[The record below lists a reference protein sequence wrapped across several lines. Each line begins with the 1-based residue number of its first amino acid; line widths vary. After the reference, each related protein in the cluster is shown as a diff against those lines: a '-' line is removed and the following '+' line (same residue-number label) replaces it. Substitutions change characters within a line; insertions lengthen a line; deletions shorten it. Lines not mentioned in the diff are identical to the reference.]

1 MTQNDHSSPLEP
13 LRKELTQRPNDR
25 AITSIVARYIHLIKE
40 CMDYGYSR
48 KDIYDFIFCD
58 KDKEIISLKYFND
71 NVLYRARKKFNLKLT
86 LTNRSVINEP
96 AKPKEINTI
105 VNNEQPKAEDR
116 PMNAFEKLQARQSKN
131 NSVIHNSGSTSE
143 DLENTLARITNKQE
157 SKK

>member
-1 MTQNDHSSPLEP
+1 MTQNDQHSPLEP
-13 LRKELTQRPNDR
+13 LRQELAQRPNDR
-25 AITSIVARYIHLIKE
+25 AITSIVARYIQLINE

-71 NVLYRARKKFNLKLT
+71 NVLYRARKKFNLKPVI
-86 LTNRSVINEP
+86 NRSVINEP

-105 VNNEQPKAEDR
+105 VNNEQPKAENR

-131 NSVIHNSGSTSE
+131 NSVMHNSGSTSE
-143 DLENTLARITNKQE
+143 DLENSLARIINKQE
-157 SKK
+157 S

>member
-1 MTQNDHSSPLEP
+1 MTQNDQHSPLEP
-13 LRKELTQRPNDR
+13 LRQELAQRPNDR
-25 AITSIVARYIHLIKE
+25 AITSIVARYIQLINE

-71 NVLYRARKKFNLKLT
+71 NVLYRARKKFNLKPVI
-86 LTNRSVINEP
+86 NRSVINEP

-105 VNNEQPKAEDR
+105 VNNEQPKAENR

-131 NSVIHNSGSTSE
+131 TSVMHNSGSTSE
-143 DLENTLARITNKQE
+143 DLENTLARIINKQE
-157 SKK
+157 S

>member
-1 MTQNDHSSPLEP
+1 MTQNDQHSPLEP
-13 LRKELTQRPNDR
+13 LRQELAQRPNDR
-25 AITSIVARYIHLIKE
+25 AITSIVARYIQLINE

-71 NVLYRARKKFNLKLT
+71 NVLYRARKKFNLKPV
-86 LTNRSVINEP
+86 NRSVINEP

-105 VNNEQPKAEDR
+105 VNNEQPKAENR

-131 NSVIHNSGSTSE
+131 NSVMHNSGSTSE
-143 DLENTLARITNKQE
+143 DLENTLARIINEQE
-157 SKK
+157 S

>member
-1 MTQNDHSSPLEP
+1 MTQNDQHSPLEP
-13 LRKELTQRPNDR
+13 LRQELAQRPNDR
-25 AITSIVARYIHLIKE
+25 AITSIVARYIQLINE

-71 NVLYRARKKFNLKLT
+71 NVLYRARKKFNLKPVI
-86 LTNRSVINEP
+86 NRSVINEP

-105 VNNEQPKAEDR
+105 VNNEQPKAENR

-131 NSVIHNSGSTSE
+131 NSVMHNSGSTSE
-143 DLENTLARITNKQE
+143 DLENTLARIINEQE
-157 SKK
+157 S

>member
-1 MTQNDHSSPLEP
+1 MTQNDQHSPLEP
-13 LRKELTQRPNDR
+13 LRQELAQRPNDR
-25 AITSIVARYIHLIKE
+25 AITSIVARYIQLINE

-71 NVLYRARKKFNLKLT
+71 NVLYRARKKFNSKA
-86 LTNRSVINEP
+86 TNRSVINEP

-105 VNNEQPKAEDR
+105 VNNEQPKAENR

-143 DLENTLARITNKQE
+143 DLENTLARIINEQE
-157 SKK
+157 S

>member
-1 MTQNDHSSPLEP
+1 MTQNDQHSPLEP
-13 LRKELTQRPNDR
+13 LRQELAQRPNDR
-25 AITSIVARYIHLIKE
+25 AITSIVARYIQLINE

-71 NVLYRARKKFNLKLT
+71 NVLYRARKKFNLKPVI
-86 LTNRSVINEP
+86 NRSVINEP

-105 VNNEQPKAEDR
+105 VNNEQPKAENR

-131 NSVIHNSGSTSE
+131 NSVMHNSGSTSE
-143 DLENTLARITNKQE
+143 DLENTLERIINKQE
-157 SKK
+157 S

>member
-1 MTQNDHSSPLEP
+1 MTQNDQHSPLEP
-13 LRKELTQRPNDR
+13 LRQELAQRPNDR
-25 AITSIVARYIHLIKE
+25 AITSIVARYIQLINE

-71 NVLYRARKKFNLKLT
+71 NVLYRARKKFNLKPVI
-86 LTNRSVINEP
+86 NRSVINEP

-105 VNNEQPKAEDR
+105 VNNEQPKAENR

-131 NSVIHNSGSTSE
+131 NSVMHNSGSTSE
-143 DLENTLARITNKQE
+143 DLENTLARIINKQE
-157 SKK
+157 S

>member
-1 MTQNDHSSPLEP
+1 MTQNDQHSPLEP
-13 LRKELTQRPNDR
+13 LRQELAQRPNDR
-25 AITSIVARYIHLIKE
+25 AITSIVARYIQLINE

-71 NVLYRARKKFNLKLT
+71 NVLYRARKKFNLKLV
-86 LTNRSVINEP
+86 NRSVINEP

-105 VNNEQPKAEDR
+105 VNNEQPKAENR

-131 NSVIHNSGSTSE
+131 NSVMHNSGSTSE
-143 DLENTLARITNKQE
+143 DLENTLARIINKQE
-157 SKK
+157 S

>member
-1 MTQNDHSSPLEP
+1 MTQNDQHSPLEP
-13 LRKELTQRPNDR
+13 LRQELAQRPNDR
-25 AITSIVARYIHLIKE
+25 AITSIVARYIQLINE

-71 NVLYRARKKFNLKLT
+71 NVLYRARKKFNLKPVI
-86 LTNRSVINEP
+86 NRSVINEP

-105 VNNEQPKAEDR
+105 VNNEQPKAENR

-131 NSVIHNSGSTSE
+131 NSVMHNSGSTSE
-143 DLENTLARITNKQE
+143 NLENSLARIINEQE
-157 SKK
+157 S

>member
-1 MTQNDHSSPLEP
+1 MTQNDQHSPLEP
-13 LRKELTQRPNDR
+13 LRQELAQRPNDR
-25 AITSIVARYIHLIKE
+25 AITSIVARYIQLINE

-71 NVLYRARKKFNLKLT
+71 NVLYRARKKFNLKPVI
-86 LTNRSVINEP
+86 NRSVINEP

-105 VNNEQPKAEDR
+105 VNNEQPKAENR

-131 NSVIHNSGSTSE
+131 NSVMHNSGSTSE
-143 DLENTLARITNKQE
+143 DLENTFARIINEQE
-157 SKK
+157 S

>member
-1 MTQNDHSSPLEP
+1 MTQNDQHSPLEP
-13 LRKELTQRPNDR
+13 LRQELAQRPNDR
-25 AITSIVARYIHLIKE
+25 AITSIVARYIQLINE

-71 NVLYRARKKFNLKLT
+71 NVLYRARKKFNLKPVI
-86 LTNRSVINEP
+86 NRSVINEP

-105 VNNEQPKAEDR
+105 VNNEQPKAENR

-131 NSVIHNSGSTSE
+131 NSVMHNSGSTSE
-143 DLENTLARITNKQE
+143 DLENSLARIINEQE
-157 SKK
+157 S

>member
-1 MTQNDHSSPLEP
+1 MTQNDQHSPLEP
-13 LRKELTQRPNDR
+13 LRQELAQRPNDR
-25 AITSIVARYIHLIKE
+25 AITSIVARYIQLINE

-71 NVLYRARKKFNLKLT
+71 NVLYRARKKFNLKLV
-86 LTNRSVINEP
+86 NRSVINEP

-105 VNNEQPKAEDR
+105 VNNEQPKAENR

-131 NSVIHNSGSTSE
+131 NSVMHNSGSTSE
-143 DLENTLARITNKQE
+143 DLENTLARIINEQE
-157 SKK
+157 S

>member
-1 MTQNDHSSPLEP
+1 MTQNDQHSPLEP
-13 LRKELTQRPNDR
+13 LRQELAQRPNNR
-25 AITSIVARYIHLIKE
+25 AITSIVARYIQLINE

-71 NVLYRARKKFNLKLT
+71 NVLYRARKKFNLKPVI
-86 LTNRSVINEP
+86 NRSVINEP

-105 VNNEQPKAEDR
+105 VNNEQPKAENR

-131 NSVIHNSGSTSE
+131 NSVMHNSGSTSE
-143 DLENTLARITNKQE
+143 DLENTLARIINKQE
-157 SKK
+157 S

>member
-1 MTQNDHSSPLEP
+1 MTQNDQHSPLEP
-13 LRKELTQRPNDR
+13 LRQGLAQRPNDR
-25 AITSIVARYIHLIKE
+25 AITSIVARYIQLINE

-71 NVLYRARKKFNLKLT
+71 NVLYRARKKFNLKPII
-86 LTNRSVINEP
+86 NRSVINEP

-105 VNNEQPKAEDR
+105 VNNEQPKAENR

-131 NSVIHNSGSTSE
+131 NSVMHNSGSTSE
-143 DLENTLARITNKQE
+143 DLENSLARIINEQE
-157 SKK
+157 S

>member
-1 MTQNDHSSPLEP
+1 MTQNDQHSPLEP
-13 LRKELTQRPNDR
+13 LRQELAQRPNDR
-25 AITSIVARYIHLIKE
+25 AITSIVARYIQLINE

-71 NVLYRARKKFNLKLT
+71 NVLYRARKKFNLKPVI
-86 LTNRSVINEP
+86 NRSVINEP

-105 VNNEQPKAEDR
+105 VNNEQPKAENR

-131 NSVIHNSGSTSE
+131 NSVMHNSGSTSE
-143 DLENTLARITNKQE
+143 DLENRLARIINKQE
-157 SKK
+157 S